1 MTEYEHFAV
10 HAFTAGA
17 TDYLL
22 KPLAS
27 QRLQLCLNR
36 VRRSL
41 VPDTP
46 PLSPTRTDADRFP
59 QRSRPEFPAQRRIA
73 IRAGK
78 RRLLLTLESIEW
90 CEAAGNYVIIHV
102 GQKKHMVRGTIGDLP
117 GMLGPDRFVRIGK
130 STVVNVEQVLS
141 LEQIGAGDL
150 ELVLANGTTH
160 VVSRVFRK
168 NLEVSLTSI
177 AGLATT

>member
-1 MTEYEHFAV
+1 
-10 HAFTAGA
+10 
-17 TDYLL
+17 
-22 KPLAS
+22 
-27 QRLQLCLNR
+27 
-36 VRRSL
+36 
-41 VPDTP
+41 
-46 PLSPTRTDADRFP
+46 
-59 QRSRPEFPAQRRIA
+59 
-73 IRAGK
+73 
-78 RRLLLTLESIEW
+78 
-90 CEAAGNYVIIHV
+90 
-102 GQKKHMVRGTIGDLP
+102 MVRGTIGDLP

-177 AGLATT
+177 ASLATT